1 MASGNVVLTEI
12 HDRTGVIRINRPE
25 QLNALNKDVLRRMIE
40 AALELDDNPD
50 VGALVITGNERSFAA
65 GVDIKEMTHISMVEV
80 LLSDHLILMDR
91 LRDVKKPIIAAVSG
105 WALGGGCELA
115 MACDMIIASETA
127 QFGQPEINIGVMPGA
142 GGTQR
147 LTRAVGKVIAMEMVL
162 NGRFL
167 TAKEAAQFGLVN
179 RVVPVE
185 IYLQSALDL
194 ANQIAGRAPIAMR
207 LAKEAVNKAFE
218 THLTGGLEL
227 ERRLF
232 NMLFGTEDKRE
243 GMTAFIEKREASWRG
258 Q

>member
-1 MASGNVVLTEI
+1 M
-12 HDRTGVIRINRPE
+12 
-25 QLNALNKDVLRRMIE
+25 
-40 AALELDDNPD
+40 
-50 VGALVITGNERSFAA
+50 
-65 GVDIKEMTHISMVEV
+65 
-80 LLSDHLILMDR
+80 
-91 LRDVKKPIIAAVSG
+91 
-105 WALGGGCELA
+105 
-115 MACDMIIASETA
+115 
-127 QFGQPEINIGVMPGA
+127 
-142 GGTQR
+142 
-147 LTRAVGKVIAMEMVL
+147 
-162 NGRFL
+162 
-167 TAKEAAQFGLVN
+167 
-179 RVVPVE
+179 E